1 MFHVEHCTKTQM
13 ITIRIWVFCIFLQM
27 QMIIILNWLFPIFW
41 RPRACA
47 KVKYFFECYPEMCDQ
62 LGNQGHSLYFGA
74 GAPVVVRR
82 RFASDAPRRLYSART
97 NLSSLFCDPEHI
109 RATIF
114 RLLKKAPKTVLNWRR
129 LYSTPATLSSTIWQL
144 LQIRG
149 N

>member
-1 MFHVEHCTKTQM
+1 MFHVEHRTKTQM

-41 RPRACA
+41 RGGACA

-82 RFASDAPRRLYSART
+82 RFASDALRRLYSTRASV
-97 NLSSLFCDPEHI
+97 SSLFCDFEQI

-129 LYSTPATLSSTIWQL
+129 LYSTPAMLSSTICEL